1 MRVLVIGDGIIDNY
15 LHGTNNRMSPENQE
29 VPIFD
34 INKSEY
40 RLGGAFNVATN
51 IKSLSCGLR
60 IYVSTCYIS
69 LFTFGLL
76 STKNIDPKLCGFSFR
91 SLYEPE
97 WNCEL
102 IKTRLFDL
110 KTNKQVIRL
119 DNQKKFHQDHVEQYH
134 RLLEKLLE
142 KFAFDVVVVSDYSK
156 GTIDRWL
163 INRLSKLNIPMFV
176 DTKKTDFSIWPNRDN
191 TFFKINFKEWSEAK
205 NWKELKNLIVTRG
218 SLPVFYYQNG
228 EIVNRTNVEQIE
240 RPDVTGCGDVF
251 LAALAVEYLEV
262 KDINMSIDFATK
274 AATVSATKFG
284 TCEVK
289 RSEI

>member
-163 INRLSKLNIPMFV
+163 INRL
-176 DTKKTDFSIWPNRDN
+176 
-191 TFFKINFKEWSEAK
+191 
-205 NWKELKNLIVTRG
+205 
-218 SLPVFYYQNG
+218 
-228 EIVNRTNVEQIE
+228 
-240 RPDVTGCGDVF
+240 
-251 LAALAVEYLEV
+251 
-262 KDINMSIDFATK
+262 
-274 AATVSATKFG
+274 
-284 TCEVK
+284 
-289 RSEI
+289 